1 MFSFFSKKH
10 DESLDLSF
18 LKVDMHSHL
27 LPNLDDGLE
36 TMEQTL
42 RFAREMQQLGY
53 KKLICTPHILPD
65 VHDNSP
71 ETILPRLA
79 EVKKAL
85 LENKI
90 DIEFEA
96 AAEYMVGPEL
106 QNSIANNETIL
117 SFGEKK
123 YVLIEMSYAYPSQN
137 IDQVIFDLMIKG
149 YQPILAHPERYN
161 YLLGIK
167 NAFEK
172 FTEKGVLLQV
182 NLLSLTGFYGKPV
195 MQAAEYLVKKKLV
208 SFIGTDMHHQ
218 GHLDMTK
225 KFATNKLF
233 NKHAQELGL
242 LNETLL

>member
-10 DESLDLSF
+10 DDSLDLSF

-36 TMEQTL
+36 SMEQTMN
-42 RFAREMQQLGY
+42 FAREMKQLGY

-85 LENKI
+85 VENSI

-117 SFGEKK
+117 SFGKQK

-137 IDQVIFDLMIKG
+137 IEQVIFDLMIKG
-149 YQPILAHPERYN
+149 YQPILAHPERYS
-161 YLLGIK
+161 YLLGTK
-167 NAFEK
+167 NVFEN
-172 FTEKGVLLQV
+172 FVQKGVLLQV

-195 MQAAEYLVKKKLV
+195 MLAAEYLVKKKLV
-208 SFIGTDMHHQ
+208 SFIGTDMHHN
-218 GHLDMTK
+218 GHLTMTK
-225 KFATNKLF
+225 KFATNKKF
-233 NKHAQELGL
+233 NQLAQELGL
-242 LNETLL
+242 LNETLM

>member
-10 DESLDLSF
+10 DDSLDLSF

-27 LPNLDDGLE
+27 LPSLDDGLE
-36 TMEQTL
+36 SMEQTMN
-42 RFAREMQQLGY
+42 FAREMKLLGY

-85 LENKI
+85 TENNI

-117 SFGEKK
+117 SFGKQK

-137 IDQVIFDLMIKG
+137 IEQVIFDLMIKG
-149 YQPILAHPERYN
+149 YQPILAHPERYS
-161 YLLGIK
+161 YLLGTK
-167 NAFEK
+167 NVFEN
-172 FTEKGVLLQV
+172 FVQKGVLLQV

-195 MQAAEYLVKKKLV
+195 MLAAEYLIKKKLV
-208 SFIGTDMHHQ
+208 SFIGTDMHHH
-218 GHLDMTK
+218 GHLTMTK
-225 KFATNKLF
+225 KFATNKKF
-233 NKHAQELGL
+233 NQLAQELGL